1 MVRRMQ
7 DGRLVDVGPNIS
19 NVNTNTGCT
28 TRANFS
34 TVQLGVP
41 AMGAGNIQFA
51 GGPNMQN
58 PFVGGD
64 SGLRTGN
71 LWGPERD
78 KNFWTARA
86 EGLIPNPEH
95 RAMKLLASVCDEER
109 FSLYCYTGS
118 IAAMGNVTKHL
129 YIVRRYCSVS
139 ELEDGRVIQ
148 GWCVVTRDRHL
159 IPETDHVLALKSLIE
174 GEELFF
180 RATGNR
186 TGWGLEG
193 GGVRDPYRVPFL
205 PEAHRSP
212 NQEIVECEDIPAKLK
227 TMQWKA
233 WLSYNAVLHK
243 ARWKLEEMS
252 QGPVRV
258 DPQLQALRERL
269 QGMAY

>member
-1 MVRRMQ
+1 MVRQMRN
-7 DGRLVDVGPNIS
+7 GRLEDVAVNVS
-19 NVNTNTGCT
+19 NTQTGCT
-28 TRANFS
+28 TGSNFT

-41 AMGAGNIQFA
+41 AMGPGNLQYA
-51 GGPNMQN
+51 GGPNIG
-58 PFVGGD
+58 FVPGD

-78 KNFWTARA
+78 RDFWTARA
-86 EGLIPNPEH
+86 EGLVPDPER
-95 RAMKLLASVCDEER
+95 RAMRLLASVCDEER

-129 YIVRRYCSVS
+129 YLVRRYCSVS

-193 GGVRDPYRVPFL
+193 GGIRDPYRVPFL
-205 PEAHRSP
+205 PEPHRSP
-212 NQEIVECEDIPAKLK
+212 NEEIAQGEDIPAKLK
-227 TMQWKA
+227 TMEWRA
-233 WLSYNAVLHK
+233 WLGYNAVLHK
-243 ARWKLEEMS
+243 ARWQLEEMS
-252 QGPVRV
+252 KPRRV
-258 DPQLQALRERL
+258 DPELQPLRNRL
-269 QGMAY
+269 QGLAYQGV